1 MPSDTEFARTC
12 YEKCIAKSTE
22 NYRPWFTLNEPARE
36 QVRRLTNVILDEVIE
51 RRWIPWRVELIE
63 PGAVNSRTELI
74 LAATGD
80 EAFEAAQIEFFGA
93 TILSVECRVGVARS
107 DRFYP
112 PGTIDPGEML
122 TDLSYVD
129 GHLRDGVRT
138 IESWNYQLPGHFR
151 SALEWCGRITS
162 KLRANSSSNN

>member
-1 MPSDTEFARTC
+1 MGTE
-12 YEKCIAKSTE
+12 K
-22 NYRPWFTLNEPARE
+22 
-36 QVRRLTNVILDEVIE
+36 LTNNLSSFE
-51 RRWIPWRVELIE
+51 
-63 PGAVNSRTELI
+63 SI

-80 EAFEAAQIEFFGA
+80 EAFEAAQVEFFGA
-93 TILSVECRVGVARS
+93 TILSVECRVGVAKS

-129 GHLRDGVRT
+129 GHLRDGMRI

-151 SALEWCGRITS
+151 SALEWCHRIAA
-162 KLRANSSSNN
+162 KLRTNSVINN